1 MPDYGR
7 FCPVALG
14 SEVLAYNGVTS
25 GNGHLT
31 GKRAEVEA
39 VAS

>member
-1 MPDYGR
+1 MPTGK
-7 FCPVALG
+7 G
-14 SEVLAYNGVTS
+14 NEVMAFNGVTS

-31 GKRAEVEA
+31 GKRAELEA